1 MHAVLHA
8 RLVAKPVGGRIQ
20 QGATAQVIDHRQT
33 MLATQRDEICQTDL
47 GCETDLA
54 KVGAVNAQQRG
65 GCRADGIDVVGQ
77 MSAVGRAH
85 LHQAGAAG
93 LQHVGDAKAAADLH
107 QLSARNDHLAIARQR
122 HQAKQHG
129 RCVVVDHQRIL
140 RPGEAAQQVNCMD
153 IARAALPSL
162 QLIFEVAVSGAG

>member
-47 GCETDLA
+47 GCETDLP

-65 GCRADGIDVVGQ
+65 SRWTDGVAVVRQ
-77 MSAVGRAH
+77 MGAIGRAH
-85 LHQAGAAG
+85 LHQAGATG

-107 QLSARNDHLAIARQR
+107 
-122 HQAKQHG
+122 
-129 RCVVVDHQRIL
+129 
-140 RPGEAAQQVNCMD
+140 
-153 IARAALPSL
+153 
-162 QLIFEVAVSGAG
+162 